1 MKKARNKWAAY
12 LSISGQIY
20 LQGLRIV
27 LETQRRHGEENILA
41 VDSLALFLLAFLGC
55 CDSKS
60 AQFNGYLYK
69 VLRILSNQTCR
80 RLGVDP

>member
-27 LETQRRHGEENILA
+27 LETQRRHGEENVLA
-41 VDSLALFLLAFLGC
+41 VYSLALFLLAFLGC
-55 CDSKS
+55 CGSTS
-60 AQFNGYLYK
+60 ARFDVFSLK
-69 VLRILSNQTCR
+69 VAKN
-80 RLGVDP
+80 